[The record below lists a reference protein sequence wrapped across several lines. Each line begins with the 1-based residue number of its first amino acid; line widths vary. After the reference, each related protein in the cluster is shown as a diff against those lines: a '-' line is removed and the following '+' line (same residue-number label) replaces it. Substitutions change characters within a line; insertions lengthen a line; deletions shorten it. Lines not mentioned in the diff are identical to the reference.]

1 MAHEIKTPVSLIKAP
16 LEAILE
22 MHEWNSE
29 VESNL
34 SVIRKNTNRLM
45 ELIKQLLDFR
55 KVDKEGYTLS
65 FNEVDINLDD

>member
-1 MAHEIKTPVSLIKAP
+1 MCIRDSIKAP

-22 MHEWNSE
+22 THEWNSE

-34 SVIRKNTNRLM
+34 SLIQKNTNRLM

-55 KVDKEGYTLS
+55 KVDKEGYTPVSYTHLR
-65 FNEVDINLDD
+65 VVPKPA